1 MKHII
6 TISRQHGSGGKE
18 IAELVAKKLGIPCYD
33 NALIQL
39 AAEQSGFSE
48 DHFRDYD
55 KQATN
60 SFLYSLVRG
69 FQYHQNATSNW
80 SLEDKIYA
88 TQTSVIKELAE
99 KGPCIIIGRCAD
111 YVLAENPNLVKI
123 FIHGS
128 LENRAKRIAER
139 EGITEAKALE
149 SIKITDK
156 RRQNYYNYHAD
167 GKWGD
172 ATNYNLCIDSS
183 YCGIEKAAQL
193 ICDLVNNS

>member
-1 MKHII
+1 MNHII

-18 IAELVAKKLGIPCYD
+18 IGELVAKALGIPCYD
-33 NALIQL
+33 NTLIQL

-69 FQYHQNATSNW
+69 FQYHQNVTSNW

-123 FIHGS
+123 FIYGS
-128 LENRAKRIAER
+128 LENRAERVAEQ
-139 EGITEAKALE
+139 EGISKEKAIDQ
-149 SIKITDK
+149 IKITDK

-167 GKWGD
+167 SKWGD

-183 YCGIEKAAQL
+183 FCGIEKAAQL
-193 ICDLVNNS
+193 ICDFVNKV